1 MPNSKKIT
9 DETYAI
15 AALIENARNA
25 PLKTCLA
32 SNCIACPLIKEK
44 RQCDFNVRVANHLVK
59 NGVTLKK
66 ETKS

>member
-9 DETYAI
+9 DKTYAI
-15 AALIENARNA
+15 AALIEEARNA

-32 SNCIACPLIKEK
+32 SDCIACPLIKEK

-59 NGVTLKK
+59 NGVALKK

>member
-15 AALIENARNA
+15 AALIEEARNA
-25 PLKTCLA
+25 PLKTCLTPD
-32 SNCIACPLIKEK
+32 CTVCPLIKEK
-44 RQCDFNVRVANHLVK
+44 RQCDFNIRIANHLVK

>member
-15 AALIENARNA
+15 AALGEKARNA
-25 PLKTCLA
+25 PLRTCLTPD
-32 SNCIACPLIKEK
+32 CTVCPLIKEK
-44 RQCDFNVRVANHLVK
+44 RQCDFNIRIANHLVK
-59 NGVTLKK
+59 NGVTLKE

>member
-1 MPNSKKIT
+1 MPNSEKIT

-15 AALIENARNA
+15 AALIEDARNA

-32 SNCIACPLIKEK
+32 SDCIACPLIKEK